1 MQAASEWLFI
11 VPWGLHKLLNYI
23 AKKYDNPA
31 IYVTENG
38 KASILTKIKIKE
50 RGISYTGGRYSIGMD
65 LFGILVMNELAKE
78 QEFRA

>member
-23 AKKYDNPA
+23 EKKYNNPA

-38 KASILTKIKIKE
+38 KAYILP
-50 RGISYTGGRYSIGMD
+50 
-65 LFGILVMNELAKE
+65 
-78 QEFRA
+78 